1 MHRKNRLT
9 RYSFSES
16 YPYNPKG
23 FEKKMMAKA
32 LVFTHYYSS
41 LVVTDIENAIKNG
54 VVGNEADDNW

>member
-1 MHRKNRLT
+1 
-9 RYSFSES
+9 
-16 YPYNPKG
+16 
-23 FEKKMMAKA
+23 MMAKA